1 MSTPGRDVEDRDAVR
16 VVLLDRGDRILL
28 FLGRTE
34 DGERLWFTPGG
45 GIDAGE
51 TVEQALRREL
61 AEEVGAV
68 DVELGP
74 ELWHRTHTFGFLGR
88 TFRQRERY
96 YLGRVGAFELG
107 PEVADEHRRE
117 RIEGARWWSVDE
129 LERSTDLLAPR
140 RLAALLREIIEAGP
154 RSEAFDSG
162 V

>member
-1 MSTPGRDVEDRDAVR
+1 LSTAGRDVEDRDVEDRDAVR

-74 ELWHRTHTFGFLGR
+74 ELRHRTHT
-88 TFRQRERY
+88 
-96 YLGRVGAFELG
+96 
-107 PEVADEHRRE
+107 
-117 RIEGARWWSVDE
+117 
-129 LERSTDLLAPR
+129 
-140 RLAALLREIIEAGP
+140 LLRGIIEEGLP
-154 RSEAFDSG
+154 SEPFDSG